1 MPRQGGELFC
11 YVLPEENLK
20 PELERISPGVY
31 FEAHS
36 LKVMPHAESP
46 PYIADLRREFRERS
60 CAGDANTPMP
70 GEIDGRIPHGDAAQ
84 NILAH
89 LLQSSLHI
97 MKNILLCS
105 SNPILV
111 KSLYGVLR
119 SEGYAVD
126 IVEHPAL
133 AVQQVMNGACDMMVV
148 DSEPFGLS
156 AEDAVQIIRSVRP
169 AMPVLY
175 VGSSGGC
182 ASERTVETPLDLE
195 EFKRTVHS
203 IAV

>member
-1 MPRQGGELFC
+1 MLTEYPGTPVAIL
-11 YVLPEENLK
+11 NL
-20 PELERISPGVY
+20 
-31 FEAHS
+31 
-36 LKVMPHAESP
+36 
-46 PYIADLRREFRERS
+46 
-60 CAGDANTPMP
+60 N
-70 GEIDGRIPHGDAAQ
+70 
-84 NILAH
+84 
-89 LLQSSLHI
+89 I

-119 SEGYAVD
+119 EEGYAVD

-133 AVQQVMNGACDMMVV
+133 AVQQVMNGAYDMMIV

-156 AEDAVQIIRSVRP
+156 AEDAVQIIRSVLP
-169 AMPVLY
+169 GMPVLF

-182 ASERTVETPLDLE
+182 ASERAVETPVDLE